1 MTMPSPDG
9 CYVQV
14 WDQPRFTGASDFING
29 PRRYEHL
36 RDLTGGGTWKD
47 RIRSLRLGPGA
58 SAVAWSDEQFRG
70 TSLPMTADSRQQGTF
85 AVLPVKIQSLD
96 VRCVAQA
103 AD

>member
-1 MTMPSPDG
+1 MPSPDG

-36 RDLTGGGTWKD
+36 RNLHGARTWKN
-47 RIRSLRLGPGA
+47 RIQSLRLGPTA

-70 TSLPMTADSRQQGTF
+70 KNALLIADGRQRGAF
-85 AVLPVKIQSLD
+85 AAAPVKIQSLD
-96 VRCVAQA
+96 IRCLPPQA
-103 AD
+103 AE